1 MRPLRLVM
9 SAFGP
14 YAGRIT
20 IDMERLGSGGL
31 YLITGDTGAGKTTIF
46 DAITFALFGEASGS
60 SRDAAMFRS
69 KYAEAET
76 PTEVELTFEYAGRE
90 YFVRRNPEYTRPKAR
105 GEGFTVEKANGELRY
120 PDGRVVTKLKE
131 VNKAVIEIMGIDR
144 DQFTQIAM
152 IAQGDFLKLL
162 LASTDERKKIFQR
175 LFHTQKYY
183 ALSEAL
189 KSESGRMSREYEFAL
204 GSIVQYIDGISCD
217 EDDALLFEVEKAK
230 AGQLPIDEVLTLVC
244 RIIGQDSSAAEKL
257 KRENGAA
264 EKAAAEI
271 SQKLTRAQEQQKTE
285 ESLKRSSEKLGEI
298 IPELTRLEQVRE
310 AVESKRPAMEELG
323 ERISALKAEI
333 HEYKVLDDKRRE
345 QADTAERIVDLETS
359 RAEKEHRLEELR
371 IKSGKFREES
381 EQLKDADRDKLK
393 IETELKNLEREL
405 DAVAE
410 IEEKLG
416 EISRQDTKLWKLRN
430 DYTEKADNAQSV
442 KRDYDEKHRAYL
454 DEQAG
459 VLAEALTEGEPC
471 PVCGSP
477 THPHPA
483 EKSEAAPEKSV
494 LEELKRHSEELDKIA
509 SEASR
514 DVSAFAASLD
524 EKKEAA
530 LRAARRIADIPGFE
544 DIGLSVSGKKRE
556 WSLAKEELDQQ
567 RSNVIGK
574 VRRKEELE
582 RRIPELTAEHDSQ
595 RDDLEKMSRQLVA
608 LGTERDAVE
617 KRIGELE
624 TRLSFGSEEEA
635 GKQIA
640 ELEREKGAIER
651 AIRDAAEKYAAC
663 DKEKAALEAAVKE
676 AEKVLKDRIEVDTE
690 TENARLEMLNEQ
702 REQLADLSGAVSARL
717 TINSTIKDNIEKK
730 AGELSAI
737 EGRWTWVKALS
748 NTANGNI
755 SGKEKIMLET
765 YIQMNYFDRI
775 IARANT
781 RFMVMS
787 GGQYELARSIEAEN
801 NRSQSGLALDVI
813 DHYNGSRRS
822 VRTLSGGESFKASL
836 SLALGL
842 SDEIQSSAGGI
853 QLDTMFVD
861 EGFGSLD
868 EESLQQAM
876 RALSGLAEGN
886 RLVGIISHVGE
897 LKEKIDRQII
907 VTKEKTGG
915 SSIRISL

>member
-90 YFVRRNPEYTRPKAR
+90 YFVRRNPEYVRPKAR

-244 RIIGQDSSAAEKL
+244 RLIGQDSSAAEKL

-333 HEYKVLDDKRRE
+333 PEYKVLDDKRRE

-430 DYTEKADNAQSV
+430 DYTEKADNAQRV

-471 PVCGSP
+471 PVCGSL

>member
-1 MRPLRLVM
+1 M

-76 PTEVELTFEYAGRE
+76 PTEVELTFEYAGRK

-471 PVCGSP
+471 PVCGSL

-574 VRRKEELE
+574 VQRKEELE

>member
-14 YAGRIT
+14 YAGRIAL
-20 IDMERLGSGGL
+20 DMEQLGSGGL

-90 YFVRRNPEYTRPKAR
+90 YFVRRNPEYMRPKSR

-162 LASTDERKKIFQR
+162 LATTDERKKIFQR
-175 LFHTQKYY
+175 IFHTQKYY

-189 KSESGRMSREYEFAL
+189 KSESGRMSREYELAR
-204 GSIVQYIDGISCD
+204 GSIAQYIDGISCD
-217 EDDALLFEVEKAK
+217 EDDALFFEVEKARE
-230 AGQLPIDEVLTLVC
+230 GQLPIDDVLTLVC
-244 RIIGQDSSAAEKL
+244 RLISQDNSAAEEL
-257 KRENGAA
+257 KRENQEA

-271 SQKLTRAQEQQKTE
+271 TQKLTRAQEQQKTE
-285 ESLKRSSEKLGEI
+285 ESLKKSSEKLGEI
-298 IPELTRLEQVRE
+298 IPQLSQLEQARE
-310 AVESKRPAMEELG
+310 AVERKRPAMEELG
-323 ERISALKAEI
+323 EKISALKAEMP
-333 HEYKVLDDKRRE
+333 EYKALDDKRRE
-345 QADTAERIVDLETS
+345 QADTADRIADLETS
-359 RAEKEHRLEELR
+359 RDEKERRLEELR
-371 IKSGKFREES
+371 IESGKFREEA
-381 EQLKDADRDKLK
+381 ELLRDADKEKLG

-405 DAVAE
+405 VAVAE
-410 IEEKLG
+410 IEDELG
-416 EISRQDTKLWKLRN
+416 EISRLDIKLWKLRN
-430 DYTEKADNAQSV
+430 DYTEKADDAQRV

-471 PVCGSP
+471 PVCGSL

-483 EKSEAAPEKSV
+483 EKSAAAPEKSV
-494 LEELKRHSEELDKIA
+494 LEELKRRSEKLDDIA
-509 SEASR
+509 SRASR
-514 DVSAFAASLD
+514 EVSAFSASLE
-524 EKKEAA
+524 EKKETV
-530 LRAARRIADIPGFE
+530 LKAARRITDVPGFE
-544 DIGLSVSGKKRE
+544 DIEPSVSEKKQE
-556 WSLAKEELDQQ
+556 WSLAKNELDQQ
-567 RSNVIGK
+567 LNTAVGR

-582 RRIPELTAEHDSQ
+582 RRLPELAAEHDSQ
-595 RDDLEKMSRQLVA
+595 RDDLEDLKRQLIA
-608 LGTERDAVE
+608 LGTEREAAAR
-617 KRIGELE
+617 RIGELE

-640 ELEREKGAIER
+640 ELEREKGDIDR
-651 AIRDAAEKYAAC
+651 ALREAAEKYAAC

-676 AEKVLKDRIEVDTE
+676 AKKVLKDRIEVDAE
-690 TENARLEMLNEQ
+690 TENARLEMLKEQ
-702 REQLADLSGAVSARL
+702 RKQLTELSNAVSARL
-717 TINSTIKDNIEKK
+717 TINTTIKKNIEKK
-730 AGELSAI
+730 AGELAAV

-765 YIQMNYFDRI
+765 YIQMTYFDRI

-842 SDEIQSSAGGI
+842 SDEIQSAAGGI

>member
-76 PTEVELTFEYAGRE
+76 PTEVELTFEYAGRK

>member
-76 PTEVELTFEYAGRE
+76 PTEVELTFEYAGRK

-381 EQLKDADRDKLK
+381 EQLKDADKDKLK

-574 VRRKEELE
+574 VQRKEELE

>member
-76 PTEVELTFEYAGRE
+76 PTEVELTFEYAGRK

-471 PVCGSP
+471 PVCGSL

-574 VRRKEELE
+574 VQRKEELE

>member
-90 YFVRRNPEYTRPKAR
+90 YFVRRNPEYVRPKAR

-244 RIIGQDSSAAEKL
+244 RLIGQDSSAAEKL

-333 HEYKVLDDKRRE
+333 PEYKVLDDKRRE

-381 EQLKDADRDKLK
+381 EQLKDADKDKLK

-471 PVCGSP
+471 PVCGSL

-524 EKKEAA
+524 EKKEAV

-651 AIRDAAEKYAAC
+651 AIREAAEKYAAC

-737 EGRWTWVKALS
+737 GSRWTWIKALS

>member
-76 PTEVELTFEYAGRE
+76 PTEVELTFEYAGRK

-574 VRRKEELE
+574 VQRKEELE